1 MSELTLD
8 GSSVPFEEGETLY
21 QVARRHGDTVPTLCY
36 DDRLAPFGAC
46 RLCVVEVEGV
56 GKPLASCTTMAQE
69 GMVVRTRTEAL
80 ETHRKTLV
88 DLVVSD
94 DPLARQQAVEKAV
107 GAAQKA
113 AGRSLFSQNR
123 HHECTQNTQAGATSV
138 ET

>member
-56 GKPLASCTTMAQE
+56 GKETVQHTHKAKVPQRVMPTSAIPL
-69 GMVVRTRTEAL
+69 L
-80 ETHRKTLV
+80 
-88 DLVVSD
+88 
-94 DPLARQQAVEKAV
+94 
-107 GAAQKA
+107 
-113 AGRSLFSQNR
+113 
-123 HHECTQNTQAGATSV
+123 
-138 ET
+138 